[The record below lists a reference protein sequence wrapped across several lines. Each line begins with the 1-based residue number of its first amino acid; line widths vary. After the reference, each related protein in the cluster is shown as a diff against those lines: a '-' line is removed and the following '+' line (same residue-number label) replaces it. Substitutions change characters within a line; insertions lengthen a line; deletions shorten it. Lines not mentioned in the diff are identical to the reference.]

1 MLTPLLAAF
10 PRTVGPLL
18 ELLDETLPPADG
30 ASALSAIMAHGPNEA
45 LTATENAQ
53 PAILLTSIAI
63 LRVLEEQYSLPVA
76 AAAPGSSSGS
86 SGGGGEGGGGGAG
99 VGGSSKSETGTDAAG
114 ETDFFLGHSLGEFSA
129 LVAARVL
136 NLADA
141 LRLVRR
147 RGEVMCDCARRVSLP
162 EMDGG
167 PGETGMVALLVE
179 PPFLAGLLRAVDA
192 FVASETLPNDE
203 FLAVANVNS
212 ASQIVLSGHLKAIAA
227 CIGHLRRFAGHDP
240 RALRLNVSAPFHSM
254 VMAPAVPVVER
265 MLAAMPVNFARV
277 GAGAGAGEGKGVGV
291 VANVTARPY
300 ASADELRTLLA
311 RQCTATVRWAES
323 VRYLDRDRGVSRWI
337 GIGPGKVAINL
348 VGREVRGGMASVIP
362 VEGCDAHNI
371 EAAVRRLQ
379 RTDDEGAEG
388 QG

>member
-1 MLTPLLAAF
+1 MLAPLLAAF

-18 ELLDETLPPADG
+18 QLLDETLPPADD
-30 ASALSAIMAHGPNEA
+30 AAALSAIMAHGPNEA

-76 AAAPGSSSGS
+76 AAAASGS
-86 SGGGGEGGGGGAG
+86 GSGGS
-99 VGGSSKSETGTDAAG
+99 GGSKTEAETDADTDTEG

-136 NLADA
+136 HLADA

-147 RGEVMCDCARRVSLP
+147 RGEVMRDCARRASLP

-179 PPFLAGLLRAVDA
+179 PPFLPGLLRAVDA

-265 MLAAMPVNFARV
+265 MLATMPVNFAGV
-277 GAGAGAGEGKGVGV
+277 GPGEGGSVAV

-300 ASADELRTLLA
+300 ASADELRAVLA

-348 VGREVRGGMASVIP
+348 VGRELRSGMAGVVP
-362 VEGCDAHNI
+362 VDGCDAHNI

-379 RTDDEGAEG
+379 RADDEGAGE
-388 QG
+388 QGGR

>member
-76 AAAPGSSSGS
+76 VAAPGSSSGD
-86 SGGGGEGGGGGAG
+86 SGGGSEGGGGGG
-99 VGGSSKSETGTDAAG
+99 GGGSKSDTVTDAAG

-147 RGEVMCDCARRVSLP
+147 RGEVMCECARRVSLP

-265 MLAAMPVNFARV
+265 MLASMPVNFARV
-277 GAGAGAGEGKGVGV
+277 GAGAGVGV

-379 RTDDEGAEG
+379 RSDDEGAEG